1 MSSYYRQQ
9 LEDWLRLINV
19 KIDKVLDVGGGSN
32 PVRGRTRSWDVKEY
46 KILDSELENPKQKV
60 DMLWDLNEWIENS
73 GKGWMVENND
83 IVFCLEV
90 MEYIFNPV
98 TALNNI
104 NYFLKKGG
112 ILYISFPFVY
122 PHHNPEK
129 YDYLRYTGWGV
140 EKLLEKT
147 GFYIKEVTARLETE
161 PYLLQNFYRKE
172 KMHPSR
178 DYDNHSEIGYLVKA
192 IKI

>member
-1 MSSYYRQQ
+1 MKADR
-9 LEDWLRLINV
+9 
-19 KIDKVLDVGGGSN
+19 VLDVGGGSN
-32 PVRGRTRSWDVKEY
+32 PIRGRTRSWEVKEY
-46 KILDSELENPKQKV
+46 KILDSELESPKQKV
-60 DMLWDLNEWIENS
+60 DILYDLNENLKCGCGMKPKHIIGPLFEYQDRFN
-73 GKGWMVENND
+73 MA
-83 IVFCLEV
+83 FCLEV
-90 MEYIFNPV
+90 MEYIWNPV

-104 NYFLKKGG
+104 NYFLKKDG

-140 EKLLEKT
+140 ERLLEKT

-192 IKI
+192 KKI